1 MNAPT
6 IQMKLDS
13 RVSEREPHLQ
23 RALSAGEGGAGGR
36 GTENFFAT
44 RFSPLG
50 RGTRGAGVANGIAK
64 SRRWFEC
71 GIRASLTSSA
81 LVSHLQAV
89 LLPRALTT
97 PTPHWPFPGG
107 LIRLPDGKRIRVVD
121 ARAESELACSRRDS
135 IPSIGRRVLV
145 LGRPPLDRTWRSAFA
160 ARVRAVRRERL
171 VGTEPNK
178 AKRSQ
183 KAREKF
189 WRKRSN
195 PEIRVAL
202 SYTRLRVLRTVP
214 KIESEVRR
222 PHQMC

>member
-6 IQMKLDS
+6 VQMKLDS

-36 GTENFFAT
+36 ALRT
-44 RFSPLG
+44 FSRRGFPLW
-50 RGTRGAGVANGIAK
+50 GAGHEARGVANGIAK

-71 GIRASLTSSA
+71 GTRASLTSSA

-107 LIRLPDGKRIRVVD
+107 LIRLPHGKRIRAFD
-121 ARAESELACSRRDS
+121 ARAESDLACSRRDS
-135 IPSIGRRVLV
+135 IPSIGRRALV
-145 LGRPPLDRTWRSAFA
+145 LGRPTLDRTWRSAFA

-171 VGTEPNK
+171 VGT
-178 AKRSQ
+178 
-183 KAREKF
+183 
-189 WRKRSN
+189 
-195 PEIRVAL
+195 
-202 SYTRLRVLRTVP
+202 RT
-214 KIESEVRR
+214 K
-222 PHQMC
+222 

>member
-89 LLPRALTT
+89 LLPRALAT

-107 LIRLPDGKRIRVVD
+107 LIRLPDGKRIRAFD

-135 IPSIGRRVLV
+135 IPSIGRRALV
-145 LGRPPLDRTWRSAFA
+145 IGRPPLDRAWRSAFA

-171 VGTEPNK
+171 VGT
-178 AKRSQ
+178 
-183 KAREKF
+183 
-189 WRKRSN
+189 
-195 PEIRVAL
+195 
-202 SYTRLRVLRTVP
+202 RT
-214 KIESEVRR
+214 K
-222 PHQMC
+222 